1 MRANKRDQRSAVLL
15 DSLRKRLRRGATVHL
30 LNLLQRIHPGDV
42 PPIFNVLT
50 DTEQHEVLKLLL
62 DKDITRAADVA
73 TALHPTAAAQI
84 LARFEVPDISR
95 LLQLCSSD
103 DAAEIV
109 ATMPED
115 LRENVLSQMR
125 QEEGEDVQ
133 DLLSY
138 PEETAGRIMSPNFFA
153 LPEGTSAGDAMKAL
167 RGKSDVEM
175 VFYLYVTDE
184 RNHLLGVVSM
194 RQLILVEPDTP
205 IKNIMMAN
213 IVSVKTDTDQE
224 EVAKLVS
231 KYDFLAVPVV
241 DDQNKLM
248 GIITVDDVIDVIREE
263 ATEDFYKLAGTSDQE
278 RLQRSTLIAARHR
291 LPWLTVSLVEGVL
304 AVSIFASFQEWI
316 QPMYFLVGFLPMLVG
331 MGGNIGTQSATIVVR
346 GLATGRFALKEI
358 GAVLLREVQIAGILG
373 AVYGVVLSVASYFFL
388 GDIPFRAAP
397 VIGASIFLIMI
408 LAAAV
413 GSFLPM
419 VCARIS
425 VDPTIATGPF
435 LTSLM
440 DILGMV
446 VYFEM
451 VKHFLPAISAG

>member
-1 MRANKRDQRSAVLL
+1 MKAAVTRDQRSAVLL
-15 DSLRKRLRRGATVHL
+15 DSLRKLLRRGATVHL
-30 LNLLQRIHPGDV
+30 LNLLQRIHPGDI
-42 PPIFNVLT
+42 PPIFIALT
-50 DTEQHEVLKLLL
+50 EAESHEVLRLLIE
-62 DKDITRAADVA
+62 KDLTRAADVA
-73 TALHPTAAAQI
+73 CAIHPTIAAQM
-84 LARFEVPDISR
+84 LATFEIGDISK

-109 ATMPED
+109 AAMPDD

-125 QEEGEDVQ
+125 HEEGEDVQ

-153 LPEGTSAGDAMKAL
+153 LPEDTSAIEAMRAL
-167 RGKSDVEM
+167 RSKTDVEM
-175 VFYLYVTDE
+175 VFYLYVVDE
-184 RNHLLGVVSM
+184 RNHLLGVVSL

-205 IKNIMMAN
+205 IKNIMMTN
-213 IVSVKTDTDQE
+213 IMSVRTDTDQE
-224 EVAKLVS
+224 EVARIVS
-231 KYDFLAVPVV
+231 TYDFLAVPVV
-241 DDQNKLM
+241 DDSNRLV

-263 ATEDFYKLAGTSDQE
+263 ATEDFYKLAGTSDEE

-291 LPWLTVSLVEGVL
+291 LPWLTVSLVEGIL
-304 AVSIFASFQEWI
+304 AVSIFTTFEETFSRWFVLI
-316 QPMYFLVGFLPMLVG
+316 GFLPMLVG

-358 GAVLLREVQIAGILG
+358 GAVLLREMKIAGILG
-373 AVYGVVLSVASYFFL
+373 FGYGVLLTVASQFIGGL
-388 GDIPFRAAP
+388 PASAP
-397 VIGASIFLIMI
+397 LVIGVSIFLIMI

-419 VCARIS
+419 ICARIS

-446 VYFEM
+446 VYFEL
-451 VKHFLPAISAG
+451 VKHFLPGPTS